1 MKKTDTPSPQKIKTK
16 NREKSKKE
24 ILAAVG
30 RLLTTKGYAALKVND
45 IAAMAGLDKKL
56 IYRYFGSTEKL
67 LDEYVQ
73 SRDFWSNV
81 TVGEDTP
88 AINDGG
94 RNLVQTMMKAQFD
107 TVFENKEFQHVLLWR
122 LSQQRSSLEKLVEQQ
137 EANGEQLI
145 SKFIQPHFQQ
155 HTRTFRAISAILISG
170 LYYLNMSTAH
180 NGSVF
185 CGLDM
190 ASPEDRNEIKKAIDL
205 LIEQTYSTIPVI
217 DKKSL

>member
-1 MKKTDTPSPQKIKTK
+1 MKTTETLPQKIKTK
-16 NREKSKKE
+16 NREERKKE

-30 RLLTTKGYAALKVND
+30 RILTTKGYAALKVND
-45 IAAMAGLDKKL
+45 IASMAGLDKKL

-81 TVGEDTP
+81 TINEDTP

-94 RNLVQTMMKAQFD
+94 MYLVQLMMKAQFD

-122 LSQQRSSLEKLVEQQ
+122 LSQQRSSLQKLVEQQ
-137 EANGEQLI
+137 EANGEQLFAQ
-145 SKFIQPHFQQ
+145 FIQPYFKEN
-155 HTRTFRAISAILISG
+155 TRTFRAISAILISG

-180 NGSVF
+180 NGSIF

-205 LIEQTYSTIPVI
+205 LVEQTYSAIPPA